1 MKTNDPVYSISDAYK
16 IFKDVIHIDNIL
28 ILDQAIWNGIFL
40 GKKQSDSCNFI

>member
-28 ILDQAIWNGIFL
+28 ILDQAIWNGIF
-40 GKKQSDSCNFI
+40 